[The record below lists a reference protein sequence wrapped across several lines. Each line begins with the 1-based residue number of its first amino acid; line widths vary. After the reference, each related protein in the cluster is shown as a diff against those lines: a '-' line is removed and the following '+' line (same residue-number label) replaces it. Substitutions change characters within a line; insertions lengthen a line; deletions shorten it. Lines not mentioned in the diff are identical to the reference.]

1 MEELDI
7 QLKVFNEN
15 KEEDREELS
24 HRLDDIHAEM
34 EYPFGHSVARLGA
47 TALRRE
53 ACLCLGRAYGGLKP
67 ALLSSFGGDLRIHF
81 HNSSLES

>member
-1 MEELDI
+1 MSFSELQDLKEMEELDI

-34 EYPFGHSVARLGA
+34 EYPFRWFGLASRGLFVSRPS
-47 TALRRE
+47 LRGLE
-53 ACLCLGRAYGGLKP
+53 AAP
-67 ALLSSFGGDLRIHF
+67 
-81 HNSSLES
+81 